1 MILCGIYFNLHR
13 IKKMCIYAFNGFFYV
28 YTYSFSAKGIVWI
41 FLMLTEFFA
50 YAIMSLQSKLNEL
63 PDGMN

>member
-1 MILCGIYFNLHR
+1 
-13 IKKMCIYAFNGFFYV
+13 MCIYAFNGFFYV